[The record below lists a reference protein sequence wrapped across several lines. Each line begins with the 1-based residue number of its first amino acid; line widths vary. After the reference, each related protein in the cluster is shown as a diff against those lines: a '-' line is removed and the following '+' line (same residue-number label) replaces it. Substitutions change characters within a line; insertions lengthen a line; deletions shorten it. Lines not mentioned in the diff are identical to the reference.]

1 MLLKIFE
8 NWLDI
13 YLLLYVF
20 HHNKKVDINFRYGT
34 NILSVHELKK
44 YGKPYLA
51 VALEEIWRK
60 RKLSSVVATA
70 KTRNFLWIYTYSK
83 NNAGNNLFTIFHF
96 HSEKLNKDEGL
107 KIIYSQQTVAAVL
120 WFKAWNNSA

>member
-51 VALEEIWRK
+51 VCTWRDMK
-60 RKLSSVVATA
+60 EKKIELCSS
-70 KTRNFLWIYTYSK
+70 YS
-83 NNAGNNLFTIFHF
+83 
-96 HSEKLNKDEGL
+96 
-107 KIIYSQQTVAAVL
+107 
-120 WFKAWNNSA
+120 